1 MASIQTRSSGSPALR
16 TRSCCAL
23 DSREFSSR
31 IPLLTRGLRPDD
43 DLIASVPTD
52 YDDPSAGTTYLA
64 LSKIPA
70 KCPSLTSAGR
80 LSALLSSHNQ
90 HHSCSLGTLMTNY
103 GGPNVPGRSAAF
115 TFGRKIHADVGGRY
129 DLISWDPRGMGRTL
143 PRVDCHQ
150 GLHNSVAFKANTV
163 LEEMMDV
170 PTPLDA
176 ALSPA
181 GTESMR
187 LQQAQALGLMDAQA
201 RLCGANVGAEVL
213 KHMGT
218 TTLIKDM
225 ARLSDVID
233 GKGALI
239 NFHGG
244 SYGTVVASY
253 LGNMLPHR
261 VGKLVA
267 HGVANPVE

>member
-1 MASIQTRSSGSPALR
+1 M
-16 TRSCCAL
+16 L
-23 DSREFSSR
+23 DSREHSYASPHLPR
-31 IPLLTRGLRPDD
+31 KEADPV
-43 DLIASVPTD
+43 ASHSVPTD
-52 YDDPSAGTTYLA
+52 YEDPSAGTTYLA

-70 KCPSLTSAGR
+70 KCPSRKSSSLG
-80 LSALLSSHNQ
+80 LSSLLRHKK
-90 HHSCSLGTLMTNY
+90 HHHDSCSLGTLMTNY

-115 TFGRKIHADVGGRY
+115 TFGRKIHADIGGRY

-143 PRVDCHQ
+143 PRVDCHK
-150 GLHNSVAFKANTV
+150 GRHNSVAFKANTV

-170 PTPLDA
+170 PTPLDEA
-176 ALSPA
+176 FTPA
-181 GTESMR
+181 GTASMR

-201 RLCGANVGAEVL
+201 RLCEANIGAEVL